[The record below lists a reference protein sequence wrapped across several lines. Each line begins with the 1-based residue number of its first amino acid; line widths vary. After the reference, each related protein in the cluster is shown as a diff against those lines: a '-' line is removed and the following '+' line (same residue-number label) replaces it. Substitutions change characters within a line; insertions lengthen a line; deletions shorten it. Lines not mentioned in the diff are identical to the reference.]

1 MTRSGK
7 IICEWI
13 ENWEVSRSN
22 NWTCSTVNRRIK
34 NLKTFLL
41 LVIQKTSTAAV
52 PKFERISLLE
62 YMNGNITE
70 TFRSMSAKLFW
81 RCLHWQGQWTWN
93 RVAFMVVLKE
103 FCEQPDQ
110 VFWTF
115 YKVVWSSIQ
124 CQRRSRKYCTWRCSS
139 LSQETV
145 LSFQVVFV
153 SSGCAGLL
161 VAWSRLAAVDSIQQC
176 VFEQSSCVWAEFVC
190 LSREQ
195 QSSVFE
201 QREPRNADFVH
212 TARCQFAL
220 SQADCGS
227 VFWTGYLW
235 QCSFLQTLITIMIW
249 SKGVYL

>member
-1 MTRSGK
+1 MIVWLCPKFYESRCEWHNSGWLLLCRYCRYSATYFHDKLIATIVIMTRSGK

-93 RVAFMVVLKE
+93 RVAFMVVLR
-103 FCEQPDQ
+103 D
-110 VFWTF
+110 
-115 YKVVWSSIQ
+115 
-124 CQRRSRKYCTWRCSS
+124 
-139 LSQETV
+139 
-145 LSFQVVFV
+145 FV
-153 SSGCAGLL
+153 SNQTRFL
-161 VAWSRLAAVDSIQQC
+161 D
-176 VFEQSSCVWAEFVC
+176 
-190 LSREQ
+190 
-195 QSSVFE
+195 
-201 QREPRNADFVH
+201 
-212 TARCQFAL
+212 
-220 SQADCGS
+220 
-227 VFWTGYLW
+227 
-235 QCSFLQTLITIMIW
+235 FLQSCLKQHSMSKEISKILYLKMQLLITGDRFIIP
-249 SKGVYL
+249 SCFRL